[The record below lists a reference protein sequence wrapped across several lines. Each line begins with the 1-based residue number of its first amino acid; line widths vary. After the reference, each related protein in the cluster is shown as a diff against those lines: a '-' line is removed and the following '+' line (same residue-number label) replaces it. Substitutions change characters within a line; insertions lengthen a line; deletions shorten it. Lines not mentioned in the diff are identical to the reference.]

1 MTEANGKIIVFD
13 SYDNVIMAN
22 IIKTKL
28 DAYGIPCFLTN
39 ENFTGLYPIRNDI
52 FPGARLHIFENDL
65 ERVREILFEE
75 TPSAPKEVFQC
86 PRCLSRNVV
95 YEESEKGYLGRL
107 FVSVFRFLMAMNPL
121 PRTKN
126 YHCNDCGMKFNR

>member
-1 MTEANGKIIVFD
+1 MTDAEEKIIVFD

-22 IIKTKL
+22 IVKTKL

-39 ENFTGLYPIRNDI
+39 ENFTGLYPIRNNI
-52 FPGARLHIFENDL
+52 FPGARLHIFEKDL
-65 ERVREILFEE
+65 TTVRELLAEE
-75 TPSAPKEVFQC
+75 QPSRPRKVFQC

-95 YEESEKGYLGRL
+95 FEEREEGYLGRL

-126 YHCNDCGMKFNR
+126 YHCTDCGMKFNR

>member
-1 MTEANGKIIVFD
+1 MTDAEEKIIVFE

-22 IIKTKL
+22 IVKTKL

-52 FPGARLHIFENDL
+52 FPGARLHIFEKDL
-65 ERVREILFEE
+65 ASVQEILGEGK
-75 TPSAPKEVFQC
+75 PVRPKEVFQC

-95 YEESEKGYLGRL
+95 FEESEKGYLGRL

-126 YHCNDCGMKFNR
+126 YHCNDCGMEFNR